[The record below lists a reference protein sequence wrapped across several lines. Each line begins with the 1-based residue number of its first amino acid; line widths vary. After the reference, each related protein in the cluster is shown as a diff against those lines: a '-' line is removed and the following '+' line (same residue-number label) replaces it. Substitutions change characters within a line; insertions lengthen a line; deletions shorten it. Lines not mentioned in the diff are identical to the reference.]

1 MTEDQR
7 RYAPATSR
15 NREPILA
22 VLRRHLPPQWL
33 VLEIASGTGE
43 HVTYFA
49 HASNTDLV
57 FQPTD
62 PDPTS
67 RASIDAWTATLGV
80 KNVQPAIELDATRR
94 DWPVN
99 AADAVLAINMVHI
112 APWAAAEGLV
122 LGAARILLAGGVLF
136 LYGPYRRGGRHTAPR
151 NETFDFDLRYRNS
164 EWGVRDVEA
173 LTDLAMAHGFDKP
186 IIEQMPA
193 NNLSLVFRRLE

>member
-22 VLRRHLPPQWL
+22 VLRRHLPPQGL

-49 HASNTDLV
+49 QASNPDLV

-67 RASIDAWTATLGV
+67 RASIDAWTAALGV
-80 KNVQPAIELDATRR
+80 KNVQPAIELDATRG

-136 LYGPYRRGGRHTAPR
+136 LYGPYRRGGRHTAPS
-151 NETFDFDLRYRNS
+151 NETFDFDLRRRNS

-173 LTDLAMAHGFDKP
+173 LTDCAMAYGFDKP

-193 NNLSLVFRRLE
+193 NNLSLVFQRLE